1 MSPVSPAVV
10 GGFFITEAPGKPF
23 ELLQCSV
30 RHSTLQFNITSL
42 ETLLTFFVV
51 VVVVP
56 HGNSLFKI
64 S

>member
-30 RHSTLQFNITSL
+30 RHSTLQFNIK
-42 ETLLTFFVV
+42 TLLTFVV